1 MQIKTIELVLEEN
14 TPRLMLIKGVV
25 GTAIGECDDQPCIKI
40 LVVELTEELEMIL
53 PKLME
58 NYPVII
64 EETGEI
70 RTY

>member
-1 MQIKTIELVLEEN
+1 
-14 TPRLMLIKGVV
+14 V